1 MFKNKKEYSDSSSN
15 IKTPGTMDKVMSH
28 VGTWISRPENLILL
42 ILGVVLSF
50 AVLYPLW
57 SIIQNS
63 FTVHAGKEMQFA
75 KAYGYNT
82 VGLSVSN
89 WANLFGGAYANK
101 YLWVP
106 LGNSLL
112 LGTLSCL
119 FALVFGGIAAFL
131 VTRTNLPCKK
141 WISSIFIFPYIMPQW
156 TLAVVWKNLFWSADV
171 TGGSNG
177 FFAYMFSK
185 MGISWRFP
193 LWWCQ
198 GLFPSALVLGI
209 HYAAF
214 AYILIGGIF
223 KNMDAS
229 LEEAATILNTPKW
242 KIIFRITIPMIIP
255 AILSTI
261 LLVFSSA
268 VGSYPVV
275 HYVGGKDFQVLATSY
290 IDLRAITG
298 EGFASIIGIMMLLIG
313 FIILIIN
320 QASLTSR
327 KQFVTVSGKSAQA
340 TKIQLNKV
348 GKWVIAVILIILTAF
363 TSILPVISFGV
374 ETFLSNPGDYSS
386 WTTKWWTYHENGE
399 AGMYGN
405 YGIFYNTNI
414 WKSFGNQ
421 ALVAVSCALIAGT
434 LGFLVGYCVS
444 KKRKNKFAG
453 YVNGIS
459 FLPYLIPAVAFSA
472 AYHAFGLNAGI
483 SGAAGAMFLMIL
495 CGSVK
500 YIPFA
505 SRSSLSAMMQ
515 LSSEIE
521 EAAVIQGAPWWK
533 RMTHIVIPIQKSAII
548 SGYLLPFITG
558 MRELN
563 LFMFLVTNNDQIA
576 TTSLSYYDEMGLSA
590 FSSAINL
597 LIIIFVLIAN
607 FGVNKLTGA
616 SIDSGIGGGKNKHA

>member
-1 MFKNKKEYSDSSSN
+1 MFNRKNKSPNSSE
-15 IKTPGTMDKVMSH
+15 KREKVGATDKIMSR
-28 VGTWISRPENLILL
+28 VGTWISRPENVILL
-42 ILGVVLSF
+42 VLGVILSF

-57 SIIQNS
+57 SIIQDS
-63 FTVHAGKEMQFA
+63 FTVHAGKETQFA
-75 KAYGYNT
+75 KAFGYN
-82 VGLSVSN
+82 VDGLSVSN
-89 WANLFGGAYANK
+89 WANLLGGDYSTK

-112 LGTLSCL
+112 LGLVSCL
-119 FALVFGGIAAFL
+119 FALLFGGIAAFL

-141 WISSIFIFPYIMPQW
+141 WISAIFIFPYIMPQW
-156 TLAVVWKNLFWSADV
+156 TLAVVWKNLFWSAEV

-177 FFAYMFSK
+177 FFAYIFTK
-185 MGISWRFP
+185 MGIGWRFP
-193 LWWCQ
+193 AWWCQ
-198 GLFPSALVLGI
+198 GLFPSAMVLGI

-229 LEEAATILNTPKW
+229 LEEAATILNTPRW
-242 KIIFRITIPMIIP
+242 KIVFRITIPMIVP

-275 HYVGGKDFQVLATSY
+275 HYVGGKNFNVLATSY

-298 EGFASIIGIMMLLIG
+298 QGFASIIGIIMLIIG
-313 FIILIIN
+313 FLILIVN
-320 QASLTSR
+320 QLSLSSR
-327 KQFVTVSGKSAQA
+327 KQFVTVTGKSAQA
-340 TKIQLNKV
+340 TKIQMNKV
-348 GKWVIAVILIILTAF
+348 AKWIIAILMIILTAA
-363 TSILPVISFGV
+363 TSILPVVSFAI

-386 WTTKWWTYHENGE
+386 WTTKWWVYHENGE
-399 AGMYGN
+399 VGMYGN
-405 YGIFYNTNI
+405 YGIFYNSAI

-421 ALVAVSCALIAGT
+421 AIVAICCAVVAGT

-444 KKRKNKFAG
+444 KKKKNGFAR

-472 AYHAFGLNAGI
+472 AYRAFGLNAGI
-483 SGAAGAMFLMIL
+483 SGASGAMFLMIL

-515 LSSEIE
+515 LSPEIE
-521 EAAVIQGAPWWK
+521 EAAIIQGAPWRK

-597 LIIIFVLIAN
+597 LIIVFVLVAN
-607 FGVNKLTGA
+607 FAINKLTGA
-616 SIDSGIGGGKNKHA
+616 SIDSGIGGGKSKHA